1 MSAHDQAEIIVS
13 LPVLSNVR
21 PTYIHS
27 FGFTENF
34 FIFADHPFGINIPK
48 AVVSRALATP
58 TYKFIE
64 YDPNG
69 IVQFR

>member
-1 MSAHDQAEIIVS
+1 M
-13 LPVLSNVR
+13 R

-27 FGFTENF
+27 FGFTENYL
-34 FIFADHPFGINIPK
+34 IFADHPFGINIPK
-48 AVVSRALATP
+48 AVVSRALQTP

-64 YDPNG
+64 YDPSG